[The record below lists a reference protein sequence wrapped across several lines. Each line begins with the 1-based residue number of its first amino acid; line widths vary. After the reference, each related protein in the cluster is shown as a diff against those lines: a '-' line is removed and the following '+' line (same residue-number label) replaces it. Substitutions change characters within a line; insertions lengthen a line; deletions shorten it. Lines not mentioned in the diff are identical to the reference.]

1 MVDQN
6 SPGAASGD
14 EVAGESRRA
23 FIRRAAYAAPVLLTL
38 AAAPAMAQTG
48 SRPPPPDC
56 DAMNPTAPPGFYQPV
71 WDPDAGMWFCES

>member
-6 SPGAASGD
+6 SRGTASGD
-14 EVAGESRRA
+14 DAAADSRRT
-23 FIRRAAYAAPVLLTL
+23 FIRRAVYAAPVLLTL

-56 DAMNPTAPPGFYQPV
+56 DALNPGSSPGFYQPV
-71 WDPDAGMWFCES
+71 WDPNTGMWFCES